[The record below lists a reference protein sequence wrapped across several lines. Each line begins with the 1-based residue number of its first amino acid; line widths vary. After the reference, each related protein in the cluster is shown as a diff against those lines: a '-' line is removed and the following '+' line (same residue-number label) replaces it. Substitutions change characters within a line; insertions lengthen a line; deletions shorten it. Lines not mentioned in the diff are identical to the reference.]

1 LEYHWNHRNFRNTD
15 PAPEKLNVGLLSG
28 TGCSVSV
35 QVWDLG
41 GGLGSA
47 AVGEYLQ
54 QEVVVVEESVEITIR
69 Y

>member
-1 LEYHWNHRNFRNTD
+1 M
-15 PAPEKLNVGLLSG
+15 GLLSG

-47 AVGEYLQ
+47 AVGEDLQ
-54 QEVVVVEESVEITIR
+54 QEVVGVEEFVEITIR